1 MSGGEVKMIQALDF
15 LKTSIQRS
23 SVTDV
28 FRRWAVEA
36 PDIIFRRTKAPFRR
50 LSVVC
55 SP

>member
-1 MSGGEVKMIQALDF
+1 MNEGEIEMIQALDF
-15 LKTSIQRS
+15 VKTSIQRS

-28 FRRWAVEA
+28 FRRWAIEA

-55 SP
+55 PP